1 MRGTVTFM
9 HGEEGIRYSSALKEE
24 WSKTKV
30 PAEPSE
36 LFLMPSCQQV
46 LNGSQHVMW

>member
-1 MRGTVTFM
+1 MRATVTFM
-9 HGEEGIRYSSALKEE
+9 CGEEGMRYSSALREE

-30 PAEPSE
+30 PAE

-46 LNGSQHVMW
+46 LNGSQYVMW